1 MIFKAH
7 QTIQSL
13 APFVKSIFHYKD
25 FYPDHSIERVI
36 PTGHLF
42 IIFELDDL
50 TRHTYDNKNL
60 KPNGTYRKAWVSGM
74 HKNHISISA
83 HQNSEMFVIQLEPY
97 GGFPFIHRPIEQLN
111 ERVIPAEEIFG
122 PDILAFRNNIL
133 SLEKSEDKFQ
143 ACDHWLSDHF
153 DPHKVPPPDLVNF
166 VTAQQ
171 SNPVSQLPEIMAKYP
186 RSQKHL
192 IHLFKKYIGLTPK
205 WYQRILRFNDLLK
218 QIQNKENIAW
228 ADIAYRCGYT
238 DQSHFIKEFK
248 HFSGFNPREFI
259 KKDFQQDEANF
270 FPLDRK
276 G

>member
-1 MIFKAH
+1 
-7 QTIQSL
+7 
-13 APFVKSIFHYKD
+13 
-25 FYPDHSIERVI
+25 
-36 PTGHLF
+36 
-42 IIFELDDL
+42 
-50 TRHTYDNKNL
+50 
-60 KPNGTYRKAWVSGM
+60 
-74 HKNHISISA
+74 
-83 HQNSEMFVIQLEPY
+83 
-97 GGFPFIHRPIEQLN
+97 
-111 ERVIPAEEIFG
+111 
-122 PDILAFRNNIL
+122 
-133 SLEKSEDKFQ
+133 
-143 ACDHWLSDHF
+143 
-153 DPHKVPPPDLVNF
+153 
-166 VTAQQ
+166 
-171 SNPVSQLPEIMAKYP
+171 MAKYP

-259 KKDFQQDEANF
+259 KKEFHQDKPNF